1 MPAPRKAT
9 SILMNS
15 GSIDH
20 DKKRYANR
28 TSEPKPKGALGS
40 APKHFTPELLV
51 IWKELV
57 RQIPPG
63 VLKNSDRII
72 LELTCRLTYQMRY
85 GVEFTSSNAAQLVSC
100 LSRLAMT
107 PSDRSR
113 VNLAPEHGD
122 PAVAASPFK
131 KFAA

>member
-9 SILMNS
+9 SVLAIS
-15 GSIDH
+15 CSIEH

-28 TSEPKPKGALGS
+28 TSEPKPTGALGP
-40 APKHFTPELLV
+40 APKHFDAELKA

-63 VLKNSDRII
+63 VLMNSDRLI
-72 LELTCRLTYQMRY
+72 LELTCRLTFQMRF

-113 VNLAPEHGD
+113 VNLAPGKGD
-122 PAVAASPFK
+122 PALAPSPFG
-131 KFAA
+131 KFA

>member
-9 SILMNS
+9 SVLAKS
-15 GSIDH
+15 GSISH

-28 TSEPKPKGALGS
+28 TSEPKPTGTIGS
-40 APKHFTPELLV
+40 VPKHFNGALKAV
-51 IWKELV
+51 WKELV

-63 VLKNSDRII
+63 VLTNADRLI
-72 LELTCRLTYQMRY
+72 LELTCHLTLKMRA
-85 GVEFTSSNAAQLVSC
+85 GNLISSDAAQLVSC

-113 VNLAPEHGD
+113 VNLAPLKGD
-122 PAVAASPFK
+122 PAVAASPFL